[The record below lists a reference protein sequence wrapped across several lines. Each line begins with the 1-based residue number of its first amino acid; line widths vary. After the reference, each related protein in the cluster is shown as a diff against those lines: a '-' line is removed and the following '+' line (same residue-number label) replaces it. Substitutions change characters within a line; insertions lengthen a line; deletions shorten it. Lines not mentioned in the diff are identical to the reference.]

1 MFQKILVANRG
12 EIALRVICA
21 CKELGIATVAVYSEA
36 DRNSLHVR
44 FADEAVCIGPPRSSE
59 SYLNI
64 PQVISAAEITNVD
77 AIHPGYGFL
86 SENANFAKVCEAS
99 EITFIGPKP
108 EVIEMMGEKDR
119 ARREMKVQGLPTIPG
134 SDGIVE
140 GEEQLRKEA
149 SAHRVS
155 PDSESSSRWRR
166 PRHAHGAQQ
175 TGAAAGLS
183 DRAQRGA
190 AGVWHSG
197 CLHGKI
203 SGTPPPH
210 RDSGAGRPARQS
222 HPPGERECTIQ
233 RRHQK
238 LIEESPSPAIDAKRR
253 KELGDKVVK
262 ALEAIDYTNA
272 GTVEF
277 LMDTDGSIYF
287 IEMNTRIQV
296 EHPVTEFVTGVDLVK
311 SQIRIAAGEKMED
324 AVGEMHFSGHSI
336 ECRINA
342 EDPETFVPSAGRIT
356 TFQAPGGTGVRVDSA
371 AYSGA
376 VIPPYYD
383 SLVAKLIV
391 KGRDRAEAI
400 GRMKR
405 ALEMFVI
412 EGIKTSIPLQRRIMA
427 HPDFEAGKMDTHFI
441 EKILNTQR
449 KITVHAPCDAPA
461 VCDIRRRN
469 VDGTRRGNSPNN

>member
-21 CKELGIATVAVYSEA
+21 CKELGIASVAVYSEA

-44 FADEAVCIGPPRSSE
+44 FADEAVCIGPARSSE

-119 ARREMKVQGLPTIPG
+119 ARREMKTAGLPTIPG
-134 SDGIVE
+134 SDGLVE
-140 GEEQLRKEA
+140 GEEELAKEA
-149 SAHRVS
+149 ERIGF
-155 PDSESSSRWRR
+155 PLILK
-166 PRHAHGAQQ
+166 
-175 TGAAAGLS
+175 AAAGGGGRGMRVVRNKQELLIAYQS
-183 DRAQRGA
+183 ARSEAQQAFGNP
-190 AGVWHSG
+190 GVYMEKFLEHPRHIEIQVLG
-197 CLHGKI
+197 DQHGKVI
-203 SGTPPPH
+203 H
-210 RDSGAGRPARQS
+210 L
-222 HPPGERECTIQ
+222 GERECSIQ

-238 LIEESPSPAIDAKRR
+238 LVEESPSPVIDGKRR
-253 KELGDKVVK
+253 KELGNKVTK
-262 ALEAIDYTNA
+262 ALEAIGYTNA

-277 LMDTDGSIYF
+277 LMDTDGSLYF

-311 SQIRIAAGEKMED
+311 AQIRIAAGEKMET
-324 AVGEMHFSGHSI
+324 ATGEMSFTGHSI

-400 GRMKR
+400 GRMRR

-427 HPDFEAGKMDTHFI
+427 HPDFVAGKFDTHFI
-441 EKILNTQR
+441 EKMLNHEG
-449 KITVHAPCDAPA
+449 K
-461 VCDIRRRN
+461 
-469 VDGTRRGNSPNN
+469 